1 MTLLF
6 NENSLDNE
14 IRSKEQLFETIKEV
28 MKARQ
33 FLLPK
38 SIDIYCKR
46 DFINYRLLNNETI
59 FKYIMD
65 FDKTEK
71 IDILTWLTKAGPF
84 WDDEQ
89 LHSLEDMYTYDKE
102 TITGTALAEA
112 AAITFCEEECETFSL
127 INEKYS
133 ESSLEV
139 IWSTGDDSKKFV
151 ISNHTSIKSL
161 DQKIKKS
168 NKNIESWSALEK
180 SARSEFEN
188 LSFVQECFSPLNKLP
203 FYRAAALSIMEKL
216 RVLDEI
222 KNCFD
227 NTGKLNEL
235 GHELYKNHFTGD
247 KAWFSDSSEGEKNDF
262 KKDMTFK
269 LKDGYE
275 RLCAWHGKIKSP
287 QIRIHFSFPIEK
299 DTPLYIA
306 YIGEKITKR

>member
-6 NENSLDNE
+6 NEKSLDNE
-14 IRSKEQLFETIKEV
+14 IRSKEQLFEQIKGV

-38 SIDIYCKR
+38 SIGIYCKR
-46 DFINYRLLNNETI
+46 DFINYKLLNDETI
-59 FKYIMD
+59 LKYIMD

-89 LHSLEDMYTYDKE
+89 LHSLDDLYTYDKE
-102 TITGTALAEA
+102 KVTGTALAEA
-112 AAITFCEEECETFSL
+112 AAVTYCEEECDIFSL

-133 ESSLEV
+133 ESSLKV
-139 IWSTGDDSKKFV
+139 SWSVGDNCESFL
-151 ISNHTSIKSL
+151 IANHTSIESL
-161 DQKIKKS
+161 DQKIKNS
-168 NKNIESWSALEK
+168 NKDIESWSILEK
-180 SARSEFEN
+180 IARSAFHN
-188 LSFVQECFSPLNKLP
+188 LSFIPECFTPLNKMP

-222 KNCFD
+222 KTCFD
-227 NTGKLNEL
+227 NTGKFNDL
-235 GHELYKNHFTGD
+235 GNELYKKHFTGD
-247 KAWFSDSSEGEKNDF
+247 KAWFSDSSEGEKNEF

-269 LKDGYE
+269 LKDNDE
-275 RLCAWHGKIKSP
+275 RLCAWHGKIKTP
-287 QIRIHFSFPIEK
+287 QIRIHFSSPIEK